1 MCISLRFVFL
11 KGRVFTR
18 SRAANTVPVL
28 PPVSASINV
37 FSADYDTASSQT
49 DSSGSILSDYQ
60 NLYDP
65 QEHQSQAVQVIG
77 KLKTTLIYLNVCTKY
92 LFFISDSIN
101 SVSRELNSN
110 TEPSR
115 TTAQNHI
122 V

>member
-1 MCISLRFVFL
+1 MFL

-37 FSADYDTASSQT
+37 FSADYDDTASSQT
-49 DSSGSILSDYQ
+49 DSLSSILSDYQ
-60 NLYDP
+60 NLYGQ
-65 QEHQSQAVQVIG
+65 QEHQSQTVQVNG
-77 KLKTTLIYLNVCTKY
+77 KLKTTLIYLNVCTQY
-92 LFFISDSIN
+92 LYFISDSN
-101 SVSRELNSN
+101 DSVSRELNSN